1 MKDLLRVVTWT
12 VRGREITEQRQTG
25 DKEASLAAI
34 IWSFR
39 SDDYPVEAVSV
50 NGVDYPRPGS
60 TGGTAGASQSRAQPQ
75 ASE

>member
-12 VRGREITEQRQTG
+12 VRGRTITEQRQTG

-50 NGVDYPRPGS
+50 NDVDYPRP
-60 TGGTAGASQSRAQPQ
+60 TGGAAGASQSRAQPQ